1 MERSAGAGYFAA
13 AAAAAARD
21 ATDLPGI
28 AGAARAA
35 TGRKG
40 AELYLPLRMALTGR
54 PHGRELAPLL
64 KALPAGTARER
75 LARFA

>member
-1 MERSAGAGYFAA
+1 VRSAGAGYFAA
-13 AAAAAARD
+13 AAAAADRD
-21 ATDLPGI
+21 GTDLPGI

-40 AELYLPLRMALTGR
+40 AELYMPLRMALTGR
-54 PHGRELAPLL
+54 RHGPELAPLL
-64 KALPAGTARER
+64 KALPAGKARER